1 MMLTERLALGIG
13 GYALA
18 AGIGVLFDP
27 ARFMAMLDG
36 LRERAASAYMTG
48 VAVYF
53 IGAGILIAHWAWGST
68 LEIAVSGIGCAA
80 VAEGV
85 AFLVA
90 PRLAVDAMH
99 LVWRRETVR
108 VWGGVSAVFG
118 IWIMGMALAGL
129 V

>member
-1 MMLTERLALGIG
+1 MLTERLALGIA

-18 AGIGVLFDP
+18 AGIGVLLDP
-27 ARFMAMLDG
+27 DRFMAMLDG

-53 IGAGILIAHWAWGST
+53 IGAGILIAHWKWDTT
-68 LEIAVSGIGCAA
+68 LEIAVTAVGCAA

-90 PRLAVDAMH
+90 PKGAVDAMH
-99 LVWRRETVR
+99 LVWRRNTVR
-108 VWGGVSAVFG
+108 AWGAVSAAFG
-118 IWIMGMALAGL
+118 AWMAGL
-129 V
+129 AVGAF